1 MDPLSEDPRLLDSGV
16 AACDKL
22 ELPDRS
28 KRDGVSL
35 WQMVR
40 SGVSALVSTNLA
52 ISVKVLSSD
61 MVAELGKEISAA
73 VDRVAGVIASEAL
86 IIEVK

>member
-16 AACDKL
+16 AAWDKL
-22 ELPDRS
+22 EVPDRS

-52 ISVKVLSSD
+52 ISAKALSSE
-61 MVAELGKEISAA
+61 MVAELGKGISAA
-73 VDRVAGVIASEAL
+73 VDSVVGRIALEAL